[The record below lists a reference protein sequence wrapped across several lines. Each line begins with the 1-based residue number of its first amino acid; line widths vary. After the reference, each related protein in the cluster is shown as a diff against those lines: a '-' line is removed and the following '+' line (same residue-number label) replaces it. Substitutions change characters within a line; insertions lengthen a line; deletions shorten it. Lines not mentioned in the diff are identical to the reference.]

1 MKVINRPT
9 LMTCNLCNKSNI
21 LPTNSEGKYFL
32 EINGMD
38 LFVASCH
45 NSYFEYKFY
54 CRVIIKAMFIFKN
67 PTSNN
72 KQYAKW

>member
-1 MKVINRPT
+1 
-9 LMTCNLCNKSNI
+9 MTCNLCDKSNI

-45 NSYFEYKFY
+45 NSCFEYKFY
-54 CRVIIKAMFIFKN
+54 YKVIVRMRFIFKN
-67 PTSNN
+67 PMNSDGPNGR
-72 KQYAKW
+72 